1 MAAGVNKRNIS
12 IVLNKPKYPGNIG
25 SVARCAANTGIGKI
39 VVVNCENPDQD
50 KIRQMATHLAAGT
63 VERIRFTD
71 SLEEALSGF
80 HYIVGTTS
88 RLGGARSASL
98 YPREIAAELVDLSQ
112 HNEIALLFG
121 PEDFGLTNEELK
133 HCNCLVTIPTSE
145 DLKSINLSHAV
156 MILCY
161 EIFLAGQDG
170 KRAGRNVRTADRR
183 AHEDRFH
190 QSREPGLL
198 DDEPPPF
205 SLPRQAVLKGSADH
219 PRHLPPDRLVRTEQK
234 NLTFTHRE
242 LNSLTSLSPLFLNA
256 QTPKGEKHD

>member
-170 KRAGRNVRTADRR
+170 KRTFTPRLASSRELEGMYGQLTGVLTRIGFINPENPDYWMMNLRRFLSRVRLYSKEVQIIRGICRQIDWYGRNKKT
-183 AHEDRFH
+183 
-190 QSREPGLL
+190 
-198 DDEPPPF
+198 
-205 SLPRQAVLKGSADH
+205 
-219 PRHLPPDRLVRTEQK
+219 
-234 NLTFTHRE
+234 
-242 LNSLTSLSPLFLNA
+242 
-256 QTPKGEKHD
+256 